1 MKQNSIKK
9 NTVFNAIKTLSSIIF
24 PLITFPYINRILQPE
39 NVGKINFGQ
48 SIISYFSLIASLGI
62 TAYAIREC
70 SNVRD
75 DKEKLDKTA
84 SQIFAINI
92 VTTMIA
98 YAALGVVLFLY
109 RELDIYR
116 NLIIIQSLNIVATT
130 FGADWLNSAME
141 DFKFITVRTVAFQF
155 IGLALMLLCIHEP
168 DDYMKYAV
176 ISLISSAGANVVN
189 VWYRRRYCRVR
200 FIRKIEWKR
209 HMLPIL
215 SLFVMLLAQTVFNSV
230 DSTMLGLM
238 YGDYEVGIYGIA
250 HKVSNL
256 ITQLVASLLWVIM
269 PRMSYY
275 FAEGDYRQMNKLL
288 RKVLGFNAL
297 VGLPLA
303 VGTFMMSKDIILIMA
318 GDEFLEAGSV
328 LQILMIGFVFTL
340 FGGSFLGNSILLPM
354 KREKT
359 FMIVC
364 CITAVVNV
372 ITNYIFIPKYGTAAA
387 AGTTA
392 FCALVM
398 LILLLFTVDKKI
410 HIERI
415 GRTIL
420 PPVLGC
426 AGIVL
431 TCLICRS
438 INGLWIRTAASIACS
453 ALLYVGIVYVG
464 RDELFLDLIAD
475 LKTKL
480 LRGQD
485 NGSV

>member
-9 NTVFNAIKTLSSIIF
+9 NTVFNGVKTLSSIIF

-48 SIISYFSLIASLGI
+48 SVISYFALIASLGI
-62 TAYAIREC
+62 TTYAIREC

-75 DKEKLDKTA
+75 DKEKLGDTA
-84 SQIFAINI
+84 SQIFSINI
-92 VTTMIA
+92 VTTIIA
-98 YAALGVVLFLY
+98 YAALGAALFLY
-109 RELDIYR
+109 RELDNYR

-141 DFKFITVRTVAFQF
+141 DFKYITVRTVAFQLV
-155 IGLALMLLCIHEP
+155 GLVLMFLCIHKP

-176 ISLISSAGANVVN
+176 ISLVSSAGANVAN
-189 VWYRRRYCRVR
+189 VWYRRRYCEVS
-200 FIRKIEWKR
+200 FIRKFDWKR
-209 HMLPIL
+209 HIAPIL
-215 SLFVMLLAQTVFNSV
+215 SLFVMLLAQTIFSSV

-238 YGDYEVGIYGIA
+238 HGDYEVGIYGIA

-275 FAEGDYRQMNKLL
+275 FTEGDYKQMNKLL

-297 VGLPLA
+297 AGLPLA
-303 VGTFMMSKDIILIMA
+303 VGTFMMSKDIILII
-318 GDEFLEAGSV
+318 GGEEFLEAASV
-328 LQILMIGFVFTL
+328 LQILMVGFVFTL

-364 CITAVVNV
+364 CIAAVINV
-372 ITNYIFIPKYGTAAA
+372 AANYIFIPRYGTLAA

-392 FCALVM
+392 FCALAI
-398 LILLLFTVDKKI
+398 LILLLFTVDKKVQ
-410 HIERI
+410 IERL
-415 GRTIL
+415 GRVFL
-420 PPVLGC
+420 SPVLGC
-426 AGIVL
+426 VGIVL
-431 TCLICRS
+431 VCLFCRNIS
-438 INGLWIRTAASIACS
+438 GLWIRTITSVACS
-453 ALLYVGIVYVG
+453 ALLYVGIAYAC
-464 RDELFLDLIAD
+464 RDELLMGLLAE
-475 LKTKL
+475 LKGKL
-480 LRGQD
+480 ARG
-485 NGSV
+485 

>member
-9 NTVFNAIKTLSSIIF
+9 NTVFNAIKTLSSIIL
-24 PLITFPYINRILQPE
+24 PLITFPYISRILQPE

-48 SIISYFSLIASLGI
+48 SIISYFALIASLGI
-62 TAYAIREC
+62 TTYAIREC

-75 DKEKLDKTA
+75 DKEKLDNTA
-84 SQIFAINI
+84 SQIFTINI
-92 VTTMIA
+92 VTTIIA
-98 YAALGVVLFLY
+98 YAALGAVLILY
-109 RELDIYR
+109 RELDNYR

-130 FGADWLNSAME
+130 VGADWLNSAME
-141 DFKFITVRTVAFQF
+141 DFKYITARTVAFQL
-155 IGLALMLLCIHEP
+155 IGLALMLLFIHEP
-168 DDYMKYAV
+168 DDYIKYAV
-176 ISLISSAGANVVN
+176 ISLVSSAGANVAN

-200 FIRKIEWKR
+200 LVRKIEWKR
-209 HMLPIL
+209 HMLPIA

-238 YGDYEVGIYGIA
+238 HGDYEVGIYGIA
-250 HKVSNL
+250 HKISNL

-275 FAEGDYRQMNKLL
+275 FAESDYQQMNRLL

-303 VGTFMMSKDIILIMA
+303 VGAFMLSKDIILIIA
-318 GDEFLEAGSV
+318 GEEFLEAGSV

-354 KREKT
+354 KRERA

-364 CITAVVNV
+364 CITAVINV
-372 ITNYIFIPKYGTAAA
+372 AANYIFIPEYGTIAA

-392 FCALVM
+392 FCALAM
-398 LILLLFTVDKKI
+398 LILLLFTVDKEV

-415 GRTIL
+415 GRVLL

-431 TCLICRS
+431 VCLICRS
-438 INGLWIRTAASIACS
+438 ISGLWIRTVASVACS
-453 ALLYVGIVYVG
+453 ALLYGGVAYAC
-464 RDELFLDLIAD
+464 RDELLIDLIAGV
-475 LKTKL
+475 KKKW

>member
-9 NTVFNAIKTLSSIIF
+9 NTVFNGVKTLSSIIF
-24 PLITFPYINRILQPE
+24 PLITFPYINRVLLPE

-48 SIISYFSLIASLGI
+48 SIISYFALIASLGI
-62 TAYAIREC
+62 TTYAIREC

-75 DKEKLDKTA
+75 DKEKLGDTA
-84 SQIFAINI
+84 SQIFSINI
-92 VTTMIA
+92 VTTIIA
-98 YAALGVVLFLY
+98 YAALGAVLFLY
-109 RELDIYR
+109 RELDNYR
-116 NLIIIQSLNIVATT
+116 NLIIIQSLIIVATT

-141 DFKFITVRTVAFQF
+141 DFKYITVRTVVFQL
-155 IGLALMLLCIHEP
+155 IGLVLMLLCIHRP
-168 DDYMKYAV
+168 DDYLKYAV
-176 ISLISSAGANVVN
+176 ISLVSGAGANVVN

-200 FIRKIEWKR
+200 FIKEIEWKR

-215 SLFVMLLAQTVFNSV
+215 SLFVMLLAQTIFNSM

-238 YGDYEVGIYGIA
+238 HGDYEVGIYGIA
-250 HKVSNL
+250 HKISNL

-275 FAEGDYRQMNKLL
+275 FAEGDYQQMNKLL

-303 VGTFMMSKDIILIMA
+303 VGTFMLSKDIILIIA
-318 GDEFLEAGSV
+318 GDEFSEASSV

-340 FGGSFLGNSILLPM
+340 FGGSFIGNSILLPM

-364 CITAVVNV
+364 CITAVINV
-372 ITNYIFIPKYGTAAA
+372 ITNYIFIPEYGTIAA

-392 FCALVM
+392 FCALAM
-398 LILLLFTVDKKI
+398 LIFLLFTVDKKVR
-410 HIERI
+410 IERI
-415 GRTIL
+415 GRVLL
-420 PPVLGC
+420 PPVFGC

-431 TCLICRS
+431 ICLIYRGIS
-438 INGLWIRTAASIACS
+438 GLWIRTVASVGCS
-453 ALLYVGIVYVG
+453 ALLYGGIAYAG
-464 RDELFLDLIAD
+464 KDELLIDFIAE
-475 LKTKL
+475 LKKKL
-480 LRGQD
+480 LGD
-485 NGSV
+485 HGNGSV

>member
-9 NTVFNAIKTLSSIIF
+9 NTIFNGVKTLSSIIF

-48 SIISYFSLIASLGI
+48 SIISYFALIASLGI
-62 TAYAIREC
+62 TTYAIREC

-75 DKEKLDKTA
+75 DKEKLGNTA
-84 SQIFAINI
+84 SQIFSINI

-98 YAALGVVLFLY
+98 YAALGAVLFLY
-109 RELDIYR
+109 RELDNYR

-141 DFKFITVRTVAFQF
+141 DFKYVTLRTVAFQF
-155 IGLALMLLCIHEP
+155 ISLALMLLCIHEP
-168 DDYMKYAV
+168 DDYLKYAV
-176 ISLISSAGANVVN
+176 ISLISSAGANVAN
-189 VWYRRRYCRVR
+189 IWYRRRYCKVR
-200 FIRKIEWKR
+200 FIWDMEWKR
-209 HMLPIL
+209 HIVPIL

-238 YGDYEVGIYGIA
+238 HGDYEVGIYGIA

-275 FAEGDYRQMNKLL
+275 FAEGDYQQMNKLL

-297 VGLPLA
+297 IGLPLA
-303 VGTFMMSKDIILIMA
+303 VGTFMLSKDIILIIA
-318 GDEFLEAGSV
+318 GNEFSEASSV
-328 LQILMIGFVFTL
+328 LQILMIGFVFNL

-359 FMIVC
+359 FMIIC
-364 CITAVVNV
+364 CIAAVINV
-372 ITNYIFIPKYGTAAA
+372 IMNYIFIPQYGTIAA

-392 FCALVM
+392 FCAFAIF
-398 LILLLFTVDKKI
+398 ILLLFTVDKKVR
-410 HIERI
+410 IERI
-415 GRTIL
+415 GRIL
-420 PPVLGC
+420 LSPVLGC
-426 AGIVL
+426 AGIVPI
-431 TCLICRS
+431 CLICRG
-438 INGLWIRTAASIACS
+438 IDGLWIRTAVSVACS
-453 ALLYVGIVYVG
+453 ALLYGGIVYAG
-464 RDELFLDLIAD
+464 RDELFLDLIVE
-475 LKTKL
+475 LRKRL
-480 LRGQD
+480 LRG
-485 NGSV
+485 